1 MGKEAFRRIEPTP
14 AIPDFP
20 ARAVRRRLQSAAQA
34 LLAGALACLLPASA
48 PAQAEADAAETTI
61 AEYGAELLARS
72 GMASGSPAKG
82 AAPRA
87 AALDTLELARGRAEA
102 LGALMQWSPGRAL
115 AAAFPRET
123 LDELLARS
131 PQIAPHLEENG
142 SWEGAAAMYVADD
155 VEKRRAIEFHVLET
169 PEGSIE
175 AYGVPRWAWTRN
187 GDRVA
192 VSGVAV
198 GGRVAVREA
207 RLLEPAAAQAP
218 ASPYVYDSAVNCA
231 ATGEQKT
238 AVFLVS
244 RPRERK
250 TLTAED
256 IRGLVFGEERS
267 LDRYVRTVSAG
278 RAWLSGDVFEVEIE
292 RGMRT
297 RPNDETFEALAEKAG
312 LTDLGEYNRYAAI
325 GYGLTSSPY
334 IVGVSSL
341 GCRTNPYRASYLLAN
356 IRNRTHDGELQTDIM
371 LDGLSELLIHEYGH
385 SLGLGHS
392 RALLAEGEAL
402 EAAPDGMT
410 IVEYGDWYDPMGNGA
425 ENKFFNARQLLGLG
439 WLDPDDVFTVY
450 DEGRYKVRV
459 LDSGSSDSG
468 SSSDFPAALRIR
480 RRAGTDEWLWVEAI
494 SRGSALEQYGFGGV
508 WKPVVGG
515 AEGAFLRVESEA
527 LRSLRPESTHLLD
540 FSPGEDQVHN
550 YGLPLWRTWDDPYSS
565 LSLRVES
572 VAADGMIVQVERTS
586 DCVRSVSPGAHA
598 HTWLPQEGVF
608 EVRAPANCAWEAW
621 SLSGWIEIDPAHSS
635 GVGPGRVGYRL
646 RRNTGYLRSRSGVVL
661 VGRQSFVAVQNPYP
675 SDFAQV
681 AELSPAHGSGAAQTF
696 RVVVPA
702 VNKDL
707 APEVDLTFYDSE
719 RERVCA
725 WRYDPVRSTFG
736 RFRYDWACSLDL
748 SRSQAAFADGKA
760 VIDFHVVFNGNARG
774 RLQVEARTSFRSE
787 GLVPVDTRYGTWF
800 VGGTADNSP
809 PVIEGFTAFAAGL
822 SSYFSVRASDPD
834 SQSDIADVSLDIRS
848 ADETKQ
854 CGAAYNLA
862 ENRVT
867 LWGASGVRR
876 TTPDGAPIE
885 NEYCTVIPSLLDVSQ
900 SPRGEVLVTSNGG
913 IVFSQAFAGP
923 LTVRARVL
931 DFGGMTAV
939 ENRDFEYAHPG
950 FGPLALPGFVSP
962 AVGSGDSQRFE
973 WTLLHDGGGENA
985 LSGALDF
992 ESVSE
997 IGRSCTV
1004 SVSGGVVSL
1013 ERYIYDTDPRTR
1025 NRISSDPEAIGS
1037 VSFLSPIFLENELCS
1052 LDVTGMEDEVE
1063 GNVRS
1068 LSAVVGFKPAF
1079 SGPFTVKVRTTGGA
1093 ATRGAWHP
1101 GNPGGGPW
1109 IVNPAN
1115 TASSSSYVG
1124 RFSPGEVVTIIG
1136 GGLGP
1141 ETAVEGSADNYG
1153 DLPKKLAGTRVLFND
1168 RALPL
1173 LSVSA
1178 SRIEAAAPFTAGAVR
1193 GLPRWKVERNGVLS
1207 NLARLL
1213 LPRETNP
1220 GLFSA
1225 DGSGAGQALAV
1236 HEADGSL
1243 NGPANP
1249 AAKGAIL
1256 TLYATGL
1263 GLTDPPAIAGRT
1275 VAAGV
1280 LPEIRAPVSVTFG
1293 GRAAEV
1299 LYAGG
1304 TPGQAAGLMQVKVRI
1319 GSSTPSGAYIPVVL
1333 AAGEERTRMPLTIA
1347 VE

>member
-20 ARAVRRRLQSAAQA
+20 ARALNRRLPA

-48 PAQAEADAAETTI
+48 AAQAEADAAETTV
-61 AEYGAELLARS
+61 AAYGAELLARN

-102 LGALMQWSPGRAL
+102 LGVLMQWSPGRAI

-123 LDELLARS
+123 LDELRARS

-175 AYGVPRWAWTRN
+175 AYGLPRWAWTRN

-218 ASPYVYDSAVNCA
+218 ASPWVYDSAVNCA

-238 AVFLVS
+238 AVFLVG

-250 TLTAED
+250 TLTAEA

-278 RAWLSGDVFEVEIE
+278 RAWLSGDVFEVEIDP
-292 RGMRT
+292 RT
-297 RPNDETFEALAEKAG
+297 RITTPNADTFEKLAEAAG

-325 GYGLTSSPY
+325 GYSLTPSPY
-334 IVGVSSL
+334 IEGISSL

-356 IRNRTHDGELQTDIM
+356 ISNRTHGGELQPDIM
-371 LDGLSELLIHEYGH
+371 LDRLSELLIHEYGH

-410 IVEYGDWYDPMGNGA
+410 IFEYGDWYDPMGRGGDG
-425 ENKFFNARQLLGLG
+425 KFFNARQLLGLG

-450 DEGRYKVRV
+450 GEGRYKVRV
-459 LDSGSSDSG
+459 LDSG

-494 SRGSALEQYGFGGV
+494 SSGSALEPYGFGGV

-515 AEGAFLRVESEA
+515 AEGAFVRVESEA

-540 FSPGEDQVHN
+540 FSPGGDQVHN

-572 VAADGMIVQVERTS
+572 VAADGMIIQVERTS

-598 HTWLPQEGVF
+598 HTWLPQEGFF

-621 SLSGWIEIDPAHSS
+621 SLSGWIEIDPARSS

-661 VGRQSFVAVQNPYP
+661 VGRRSFVAVQNPYP
-675 SDFAQV
+675 SGLAQV
-681 AELSPAHGSGAAQTF
+681 AQLSPAHGSGTAQTF

-707 APEVDLTFYDSE
+707 APEVDLTFYDSG

-725 WRYDPVRSTFG
+725 WRYDPGRSTFG

-787 GLVPVDTRYGTWF
+787 GLVPVDTRYGTWL
-800 VGGTADNSP
+800 VGGAADNSP
-809 PVIEGFTAFAAGL
+809 PVIERFTALAGGL

-854 CGAAYNLA
+854 CGVAYNLA

-885 NEYCTVIPSLLDVSQ
+885 NEYCTVIPSLLDVYQ
-900 SPRGEVLVTSNGG
+900 SPRGEALVTSNGG

-923 LTVRARVL
+923 LTVRVRVL

-950 FGPLALPGFVSP
+950 FGPPTLPGFVSP

-985 LSGALDF
+985 LSGALEF

-1004 SVSGGVVSL
+1004 SVSGGVVTL
-1013 ERYIYDTDPRTR
+1013 ERYIYDNDPSTR
-1025 NRISSDPEAIGS
+1025 DRISSDPEAIGS

-1052 LDVTGMEDEVE
+1052 LNVTGMEDEVE

-1079 SGPFTVKVRTTGGA
+1079 PGPFTVKVRTTGGA

-1109 IVNPAN
+1109 IVKPAN

-1124 RFSPGEVVTIIG
+1124 WFSPGEVVTIIG
-1136 GGLGP
+1136 SGLGP
-1141 ETAVEGSADNYG
+1141 ETEVEGGADDYG
-1153 DLPKKLAGTRVLFND
+1153 DLPKELAGTRVLFND

-1193 GLPRWKVERNGVLS
+1193 DLPRWKVERNGVLS
-1207 NLARLL
+1207 NPVRLL

-1225 DGSGAGQALAV
+1225 DGSGAGQALAI

-1243 NGPANP
+1243 NSRRNP
-1249 AAKGAIL
+1249 AKKSSIL

-1263 GLTDPPAIAGRT
+1263 GLTDPPAIAGRA

-1280 LPEIRAPVSVTFG
+1280 LPEVRAPVSVTLG
-1293 GRAAEV
+1293 GRSAEV

-1304 TPGQAAGLMQVKVRI
+1304 TPGQIAGLMQVKVRI
-1319 GSSTPSGAYIPVVL
+1319 GAAAPSGAYIPVAL
-1333 AAGEERTRMPLTIA
+1333 TAGEERARMPLTVAI
-1347 VE
+1347 E